1 MSVHGITIDE
11 TGRHVRTSD
20 GRFNRQPDPTP
31 GEIAA
36 GCESIRESWSDRER
50 AKRAAAP
57 VAWTVPV
64 VGVNLEGDT

>member
-31 GEIAA
+31 DAIAA
-36 GCESIRESWSDRER
+36 GCDEIQAGWTPREK
-50 AKRAAAP
+50 AKRHNPPA
-57 VAWTVPV
+57 AWTVPV
-64 VGVNLEGDT
+64 VTHYEGIE